1 MHFYQLPLPHLDCIP
16 HQMMNLEVPT
26 LWNESPVKQI
36 IKKKKKENRPMFHW
50 IKIIAQSC
58 CKPKQNNYKQPIS
71 FKPTICWIQLG
82 SLKWGCSADECVLAQ
97 LKIKNPFIELHRT
110 GLQLKDWPIFH
121 NVSLLTLFI
130 LQVLEMIGGKCTSLG
145 E

>member
-16 HQMMNLEVPT
+16 RQMMNLEVPT

-36 IKKKKKENRPMFHW
+36 IKKKERKLTNVSLNQ
-50 IKIIAQSC
+50 IAQSC

-82 SLKWGCSADECVLAQ
+82 SLKWGCSTDKCVLAQ
-97 LKIKNPFIELHRT
+97 LKIKKTPFIELHRT

-121 NVSLLTLFI
+121 NVALLTLFI
-130 LQVLEMIGGKCTSLG
+130 
-145 E
+145 